1 MKRYIAASI
10 LSTLILTACG
20 GGGSSEESS
29 ATSKSGTFNY
39 DGIYVHP
46 TNFSLMMVDSKRSDT
61 NIIINDFDEDTY
73 GIILSESAKTINNTM
88 ITTGYY
94 FVSLFDGSD
103 INHLSDI
110 EMKAT
115 FNNSSVTWKSPYS
128 PANDESDA
136 VVYTMQKA
144 DDSLTLAEIV
154 GTHTNPTDGSTWT
167 INADGSFIVND
178 SCTISGNIT
187 RINSY
192 FSVTNVEATQCADPA
207 LNGTYND
214 GVLLTVP
221 HDGQTY
227 IVGTMLRN
235 FSILGGFAPIN

>member
-1 MKRYIAASI
+1 MKGYIAASI

-61 NIIINDFDEDTY
+61 NIIINDIDKFW
-73 GIILSESAKTINNTM
+73 ILLSDSAKTINNTM
-88 ITTGYY
+88 ITTGYTIAA
-94 FVSLFDGSD
+94 LWDGSD
-103 INHLSDI
+103 LDHNADV

-115 FNNSSVTWKSPYS
+115 FNNSSVTWKSPYTDV
-128 PANDESDA
+128 NDDSNA
-136 VVYTMQKA
+136 IIYTMQKV
-144 DDSLTLAEIV
+144 DDSLSLTDIV
-154 GTHTNPTDGSTWT
+154 GTHTNSTDGSTWT

-187 RINSY
+187 RNNSY
-192 FSVTNVEATQCADPA
+192 FSVTTAEATQCAEPA
-207 LNGTYND
+207 LNGTYNN

-227 IVGTMLRN
+227 IVATMIRKT
-235 FSILGGFAPIN
+235 SVIGGYAPIN